1 MIKSNDSDNKKQGY
15 VINIQ
20 PYSVHDG
27 PGIRT
32 IVFLKGCPLRCKWC
46 SNPESQK
53 KEPEIAYN
61 SSKCILG
68 SGCTEC
74 LSLCSDDEIRKADDN
89 KIMIDRNIDKD
100 PNIFANVCPS
110 KALSVYGKLMTVD
123 EILKT
128 VEKDSV
134 FYSRSG
140 GGLTISGGEP
150 LNQPEFT
157 IELLK
162 TAKKRRMNT
171 AIETCGYTDWGN
183 LEQAMEFLDTVLF
196 DIKCINEEKH
206 KKFIGVSNGLILD
219 NFIKLCEKFPKL
231 NKLVRTPV
239 IPGFNDSE
247 EDIKEIVNFINGKS
261 NVSYELLAYHPL
273 GRPKYEYLGR
283 QYPMDDVKLD
293 DEKMKKLRSIA
304 ESVNSNRDIFK

>member
-1 MIKSNDSDNKKQGY
+1 MIESKESDNSRQGY

-53 KEPEIAYN
+53 SEPELAYN
-61 SSKCILG
+61 SSKCILS
-68 SGCTEC
+68 SGCIEC
-74 LSLCSDDEIRKADDN
+74 LSLCSNNEIRKTEGN
-89 KIMIDRNIDKD
+89 EITIDRNIDMD
-100 PNIFANVCPS
+100 PNIFADACPS

-123 EILKT
+123 EVLNA

-134 FYSRSG
+134 FYARSG

-162 TAKKRRMNT
+162 AAKKRRMNT
-171 AIETCGYTDWGN
+171 AIETCGYTNWSN
-183 LEQAMEFLDTVLF
+183 LEQAAEFLDTVLL
-196 DIKCINEEKH
+196 DIKCINESKH
-206 KKFIGVSNGLILD
+206 KKFTGVSNKIILD
-219 NFIKLCEKFPKL
+219 NFTKLCEKFPKL

-247 EDIKEIVNFINGKS
+247 EDIKQIVDFLKGKPNIN
-261 NVSYELLAYHPL
+261 YELLAYHRF
-273 GRPKYEYLGR
+273 GESKYEYIGR
-283 QYPMDDVKLD
+283 QYPMGDVKLD
-293 DEKMKKLRSIA
+293 EEKMKKLRSIA
-304 ESVNSNRDIFK
+304 ETIK

>member
-1 MIKSNDSDNKKQGY
+1 MIESKQSDNNKQGY

-32 IVFLKGCPLRCKWC
+32 IVFLKGCPLKCRWC

-53 KEPEIAYN
+53 DKPELAYN
-61 SSKCILG
+61 SSKCILS
-68 SGCTEC
+68 SGCSEC
-74 LSLCSDDEIRKADDN
+74 LNLCSNNEIRKTEGN
-89 KIMIDRNIDKD
+89 EITIDRNIDID
-100 PNIFANVCPS
+100 PSILADACPS

-123 EILKT
+123 EVLNS

-134 FYSRSG
+134 FYARSG

-150 LNQPEFT
+150 LKQPGFT

-162 TAKKRRMNT
+162 AAKKRRMNT
-171 AIETCGYTDWGN
+171 AIETCGYTNWSN
-183 LEQAMEFLDTVLF
+183 LEQAAEFLDTVLF
-196 DIKCINEEKH
+196 DIKCINKDKH
-206 KKFIGVSNGLILD
+206 KEFTGVSNEIILD
-219 NFIKLCEKFPKL
+219 NFTKLCEKFPKL

-247 EDIKEIVNFINGKS
+247 EDIEGIVDFLKGRPNIN
-261 NVSYELLAYHPL
+261 YELLAYHRF
-273 GRPKYEYLGR
+273 GESKYEYIGR
-283 QYPMDDVKLD
+283 QYPMGDVKLD
-293 DEKMKKLRSIA
+293 EEKMKKLKSIA
-304 ESVNSNRDIFK
+304 ETITFN